1 MRGGLRG
8 DGTVSAKN
16 HTLSHWLMLAA
27 CCGLAAGSIGLCFN
41 CSGIFFTSV
50 ARDLGVGQGAVA
62 LSLTLTNLMTGLLSP
77 VVVTL
82 MRKVPLRLLLIGGVL
97 LAVGATLLMAGMQHI
112 LVFYVLSLLRGLG
125 ACMFSNAA
133 LSVLLNNWFEKRNG
147 FAVGLAFCFSGVGG
161 TFFNPLL
168 KACMESMG
176 WRTAYLIMAA
186 LIAAVSLPGALFV
199 RLRPEEKGLVAYGA
213 SVGAAGAV
221 GGSVSAASAVTRAS
235 GAGVTSGSEVAY
247 GTRVSGG
254 SSVSESSDDGS
265 GVGAS
270 QASSSAAAGRSIML
284 SILLSAFAF
293 FACYVTGFGQHLSG
307 FGESIH
313 MVGTASAMLVSASMV
328 GNIVFKLLLGLL
340 SDKIGA
346 IRACMLLF
354 AANLLSLFSMFFLPG
369 DGVLLPILVP
379 FLYGTCF
386 AITSV
391 GMPLV
396 ARAAT
401 KPEQYDHTVGIMSMM
416 TNFGGAVSLTA
427 IGALYDWTGSYG
439 SAIGMCAG
447 VSGLC
452 LGLLGVLLVKTRKV
466 KTSP

>member
-1 MRGGLRG
+1 MRGGLHG
-8 DGTVSAKN
+8 EGTVSEKN
-16 HTLSHWLMLAA
+16 HSLSHWLMLAA

-50 ARDLGVGQGAVA
+50 AKDLGVGQGAVA
-62 LSLTLTNLMTGLLSP
+62 LSLTLMNLMTGLLSP

-133 LSVLLNNWFEKRNG
+133 LSVLLNNWFQERNG

-176 WRTAYLIMAA
+176 WRTAYLVMAA

-213 SVGAAGAV
+213 SDSPEASAVAASA
-221 GGSVSAASAVTRAS
+221 SAAS
-235 GAGVTSGSEVAY
+235 GAQSAG
-247 GTRVSGG
+247 
-254 SSVSESSDDGS
+254 
-265 GVGAS
+265 
-270 QASSSAAAGRSIML
+270 AAATGNSILL
-284 SILLSAFAF
+284 SILLAAVAFL
-293 FACYVTGFGQHLSG
+293 ACYVTGFGQHLPG

-328 GNIVFKLLLGLL
+328 GNIVFKLLLGVL

-354 AANLLSLFSMFFLPG
+354 ATNLLSLFGMFFLPG
-369 DGVLLPILVP
+369 DGVLMPMLIP

-401 KPEQYDHTVGIMSMM
+401 TPEQYDHTVGIMSMM

-447 VSGLC
+447 VSGAC
-452 LGLLGVLLVKTRKV
+452 LGLLGVIAVKARKEL
-466 KTSP
+466 TER

>member
-213 SVGAAGAV
+213 G
-221 GGSVSAASAVTRAS
+221 
-235 GAGVTSGSEVAY
+235 
-247 GTRVSGG
+247 VSGG

-265 GVGAS
+265 GVVAAQVPAGV
-270 QASSSAAAGRSIML
+270 SAGTGSVAAGRSIML

-313 MVGTASAMLVSASMV
+313 MIGTASAMLVSASMV

-369 DGVLLPILVP
+369 DGVLLPMLVP

-401 KPEQYDHTVGIMSMM
+401 TPEQYDHTVGIMSMM

-452 LGLLGVLLVKTRKV
+452 LGLLGVIAVKTRKA
-466 KTSP
+466 KASL

>member
-1 MRGGLRG
+1 MCGGLHG
-8 DGTVSAKN
+8 EKTVSAKN
-16 HTLSHWLMLAA
+16 HSLSHWLMLAA

-82 MRKVPLRLLLIGGVL
+82 MRKVPLRLLLVGGVL

-112 LVFYVLSLLRGLG
+112 LVFYMLSLLRGLG

-213 SVGAAGAV
+213 VGA
-221 GGSVSAASAVTRAS
+221 GGSVSGVAATPVSADSDLSGSS
-235 GAGVTSGSEVAY
+235 GAG
-247 GTRVSGG
+247 
-254 SSVSESSDDGS
+254 
-265 GVGAS
+265 AS
-270 QASSSAAAGRSIML
+270 QSSAGVSAGTGSAAAGGSILL

-293 FACYVTGFGQHLSG
+293 LACYVTGFGQHLSG

-354 AANLLSLFSMFFLPG
+354 AANLLSLFGMFFLPG
-369 DGVLLPILVP
+369 DGVLLPMLVP

-401 KPEQYDHTVGIMSMM
+401 TPEQYDHTVGIMSMM

-447 VSGLC
+447 VSGVC
-452 LGLLGVLLVKTRKV
+452 LVLLGVIAVKTRKT
-466 KTSP
+466 KASP

>member
-1 MRGGLRG
+1 MAGGLYG
-8 DGTVSAKN
+8 GETASGKS

-82 MRKVPLRLLLIGGVL
+82 MRKVPLRLLLVGGVL
-97 LAVGATLLMAGMQHI
+97 LSVGATLLMAGMQHI
-112 LVFYVLSLLRGLG
+112 FVFYLLSLLRGLG

-133 LSVLLNNWFEKRNG
+133 LSVLLNNWFQERNG

-168 KACMESMG
+168 KACMESLG
-176 WRTAYLIMAA
+176 WRNAYLVMAA
-186 LIAAVSLPGALFV
+186 LIAAVSLPGALYV
-199 RLRPEEKGLVAYGA
+199 RLRPEEKGLLPYRTSIGEK
-213 SVGAAGAV
+213 
-221 GGSVSAASAVTRAS
+221 SAAPVDPAEKTQS
-235 GAGVTSGSEVAY
+235 
-247 GTRVSGG
+247 SGG
-254 SSVSESSDDGS
+254 KLRPEATAVAGKSVT
-265 GVGAS
+265 
-270 QASSSAAAGRSIML
+270 L
-284 SILLSAFAF
+284 SVLLSVFAF
-293 FACYVTGFGQHLSG
+293 LACYVTGFGQHLSG

-313 MVGTASAMLVSASMV
+313 MVGTASAILVSASMV
-328 GNIVFKLLLGLL
+328 GNIAFKLLLGLL

-354 AANLLSLFSMFFLPG
+354 AANLLSLFGMFFLPG
-369 DGVLLPILVP
+369 DGMFLPLLLP

-396 ARAAT
+396 ARAAAA
-401 KPEQYDHTVGIMSMM
+401 PEEYDHTVGIMSMM
-416 TNFGGAVSLTA
+416 TNFGGAVALTA
-427 IGALYDWTGSYG
+427 IGAIYDWTGSYYG
-439 SAIGMCAG
+439 AICMCAG
-447 VSGLC
+447 VSALC
-452 LGLLGVLLVKTRKV
+452 LLILCILQKFQSNAGRIRK
-466 KTSP
+466 KN

>member
-1 MRGGLRG
+1 MRGGLHG
-8 DGTVSAKN
+8 EGTVSEKN
-16 HTLSHWLMLAA
+16 HSLSHWLMLAA

-50 ARDLGVGQGAVA
+50 AKDLGVGQGAVA

-82 MRKVPLRLLLIGGVL
+82 MRKVPLRLLLVGGVI

-133 LSVLLNNWFEKRNG
+133 LSVLLNNWFQERNG

-176 WRTAYLIMAA
+176 WRTAYLVMAA
-186 LIAAVSLPGALFV
+186 LIAAVSLPGALYL

-213 SVGAAGAV
+213 SGAGTFGSSRAAGA
-221 GGSVSAASAVTRAS
+221 SAASGVAAS
-235 GAGVTSGSEVAY
+235 GSPEAASADASVGSAVVT
-247 GTRVSGG
+247 
-254 SSVSESSDDGS
+254 ESSTGS
-265 GVGAS
+265 KHG
-270 QASSSAAAGRSIML
+270 SAAAGSSILL
-284 SILLSAFAF
+284 SVLLSAFAF
-293 FACYVTGFGQHLSG
+293 LACYVTGFGQHLSG

-328 GNIVFKLLLGLL
+328 GNIAFKLLLGML

-354 AANLLSLFSMFFLPG
+354 AANLLSLFGMFFLPG
-369 DGVLLPILVP
+369 DGVLLPMLVP

-401 KPEQYDHTVGIMSMM
+401 TPEQYDHTVGIMSMM

-427 IGALYDWTGSYG
+427 IGALYDWTGNYG
-439 SAIGMCAG
+439 SAIGMCAA
-447 VSGLC
+447 VSGVC
-452 LGLLGVLLVKTRKV
+452 LGLLGVIAVKTRKAK
-466 KTSP
+466 KTKASR